1 MNVAQ
6 ARDHLRQGNEHV
18 FLKIKIADGSF
29 VDERSSITIWDD
41 TNKLLYAIN
50 LPENTQLDTVYA
62 YNSSVPIDKAL
73 YSSKLKSDSWIYMVR
88 CFDYDAIVGMQA
100 VYNKELTESF
110 IDTTATGEVLDTVK
124 EQFDRLTKK
133 LDRVETYLTG
143 DYSNTDKD
151 YESNIY

>member
-6 ARDHLRQGNEHV
+6 IRDSLRQGNEHV
-18 FLKIKIADGSF
+18 FLKVKITDDSF
-29 VDERSSITIWDD
+29 IDERSSITIWDD
-41 TNKLLYAIN
+41 DNKVVYAIN

-62 YNSSVPIDKAL
+62 YNSAVPIDKAM

-88 CFDYDAIVGMQA
+88 CFDYDSIIGLQA
-100 VYNKELTESF
+100 VYNKELTRTF
-110 IDTTATGEVLDTVK
+110 IENTATGDVLATAK
-124 EQFDRLTKK
+124 EQFEKVVRK
-133 LDRVETYLTG
+133 LDDVKTYLTG